1 MFLPLC
7 YQILPF
13 IFGAAVSDGGYVPA
27 SVFPNVTVPFIF
39 SAAVGDGGYV
49 PAAVHGSAGC
59 VAGHLQ
65 DRLARSLQRQ
75 RVPRQKVQ

>member
-27 SVFPNVTVPFIF
+27 SVLPNVTVPEFYI
-39 SAAVGDGGYV
+39 
-49 PAAVHGSAGC
+49 
-59 VAGHLQ
+59 
-65 DRLARSLQRQ
+65 
-75 RVPRQKVQ
+75 